1 MSKKMLLLL
10 VLISLVALV
19 ASGCNSDDNNPV
31 TGSKTGTVS
40 VTLDTGSSAAAT
52 ASSPAPMAA
61 ASSVQLN
68 VTFSSLSLY
77 NSDGSVSADLI
88 TEPITKDLMLYKT
101 GDLLGDYPI
110 PAGSYN
116 CIDAQVQTIQVV
128 EDGRTCTLTNPG
140 IEVPAAC
147 LSSDFL
153 VVQEDG
159 TYEVL
164 FELPVVNAS
173 CSQDGG
179 IPGFKMA
186 DPHLSLVR

>member
-1 MSKKMLLLL
+1 MSKKVLLLL
-10 VLISLVALV
+10 VLIFLVALM
-19 ASGCNSDDNNPV
+19 APGCNSDDDNPV
-31 TGSKTGTVS
+31 TGSETGTVS
-40 VTLDTGSSAAAT
+40 VTLDTGSSGAAA
-52 ASSPAPMAA
+52 APAPSPLA
-61 ASSVQLN
+61 ASSVQFN

-88 TEPITKDLMLYKT
+88 TEPTTLDLMQYET
-101 GDLLGDYPI
+101 GDLLGDYPV

-116 CIDAQVQTIQVV
+116 CIDAQIQTVQVIQ
-128 EDGRTCTLTNPG
+128 DGRTCTLSNPG
-140 IEVPAAC
+140 IQIPAAC
-147 LSSDFL
+147 LNSEVL

-164 FELPVVNAS
+164 FELPVVNVS

-179 IPGFKMA
+179 IPEFHMD